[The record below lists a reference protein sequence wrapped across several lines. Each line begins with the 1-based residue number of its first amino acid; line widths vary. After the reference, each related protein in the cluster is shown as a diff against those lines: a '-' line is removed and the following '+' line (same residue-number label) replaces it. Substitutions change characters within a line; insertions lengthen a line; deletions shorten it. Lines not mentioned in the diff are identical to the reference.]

1 MIHKFV
7 VQFELQSELL
17 LRSPKAE
24 GNWPLLL
31 LVFTTDG
38 FDFRGGLE
46 GEVGK

>member
-31 LVFTTDG
+31 LAFTADG